1 MIKKYI
7 VQKKDQG
14 KRLDQVVLSLL
25 PNITRTSSKKLL
37 MDGIIKVN
45 DEQLRPNY
53 KVKEQDL
60 ITYNEEGIDKFLNL
74 EDHSYIK
81 PVKMDIEVI
90 YEDDNTL
97 VVNKPSGLTTH
108 PVPGH
113 REDTLLNGLVHYQ
126 NENNLSGK
134 LRPVHRLD
142 KDTSG
147 VILFAKS
154 KEAHDFYSKQFE
166 QNKVQKTYYAVVKGD
181 FRKYLKDRNKE
192 YIIVQNYLARSTKN
206 RKLMVSVSPQLGQVA
221 VTNIFFEKYWK
232 GLKGTYSLVKVEP
245 KTGRTHQIR
254 VHLAGLR
261 FPVVGDPFYSRE
273 RYKRLMLHA
282 YSLVIKN
289 FGGEEITFTAKL
301 PDSFI

>member
-289 FGGEEITFTAKL
+289 FEGEEITFTAKL